1 MARLQKSLEALVAQ
15 LSLSQSTKTNLWSL
29 CSLVTRLLISLP
41 PDVFSLSVLAATPS
55 VDNCAPF
62 GGGSALESTYWFY
75 RYANLPAF
83 NLEAGDVIAFDLGLA
98 NEFTPAFASIAL
110 ATPSEDAAGT
120 YTSIVYPSAGGSKG
134 DTTIGNFELDFTIS
148 APYIFAGG
156 ALIMRFKNGG
166 VAASASGFSG
176 DTTCSQVLVGAGAT
190 DTSG

>member
-1 MARLQKSLEALVAQ
+1 
-15 LSLSQSTKTNLWSL
+15 
-29 CSLVTRLLISLP
+29 
-41 PDVFSLSVLAATPS
+41 VLAATPS
-55 VDNCAPF
+55 VENCAPF
-62 GGGSALESTYWFY
+62 GGGSSFDSNYWFY

-120 YTSIVYPSAGGSKG
+120 YTSIVVDSAASSKG
-134 DTTIGNFELDFTIS
+134 DTIIGNFEVRFTIS

-156 ALIMRFKNGG
+156 ALIMRFQNGG

-176 DTTCSQVLVGAGAT
+176 DTTCSQVLIGADAT